1 MSESQKIIKY
11 FALGLAFMIIFSIIS
26 IFFNVIESLFFD
38 SNDSLKDKSEYK
50 LEYNNVVGLDIEIKN
65 GKFNIVSGS
74 EFKVITNIKKIK
86 NYTEGGIL
94 NIKDE
99 SSSFNSKELTLVVP
113 DIVYNEV
120 SIELGAVKANIE
132 SIKTNKF
139 DMDMSAGNVVID
151 NIIVNN
157 EADIETGAGK
167 FNIKN
172 ASITN
177 LDLDMGAGK
186 TVING
191 VLKGSTHFDMGVG
204 ALEVNLNDS
213 LDNYKFTVDKGI
225 GSIKLNDNSLSD
237 NTTIGSGI
245 NTINIDGGI
254 GKLSITTK

>member
-65 GKFNIVSGS
+65 GKFSIISGN
-74 EFKVITNIKKIK
+74 EFKIITNIKKLK
-86 NYTEGGIL
+86 NYSEGGIL

-120 SIELGAVKANIE
+120 SIELEAVKANIE

-139 DMDMSAGNVVID
+139 DMDMGAGNVILDSIV
-151 NIIVNN
+151 VNN

-167 FNIKN
+167 LTIND
-172 ASITN
+172 SVITN

-191 VLKGSTHFDMGVG
+191 VLKGNTYFDMRVG
-204 ALEVNLNDS
+204 SLIVNLSDT
-213 LDNYKFTVDKGI
+213 LDNYKFIVDKGI

-237 NTTIGSGI
+237 NTTVGSGV
-245 NTINIDGGI
+245 NTIKIDGGI
-254 GKLSITTK
+254 GKLSIATK